1 MPFKYYLNQSFI
13 AWLYALEKVNM
24 GLESGSMQRKTSLNY
39 FFFLIHFFCYM
50 VQIDLEF
57 I

>member
-39 FFFLIHFFCYM
+39 FFFPYSIFLLHGTK
-50 VQIDLEF
+50 
-57 I
+57 